1 MTAVSIV
8 TSPPATAGRDRA
20 VDLVRALCI
29 IGVVT
34 LHALMVGVTVSAA
47 GPSFVNASDG
57 SWWIVPLSWVFQ
69 VMPLFFVIG
78 GFSGATALRRM
89 RARGEDAAA
98 FVGGRIRRLL
108 LPAAVTI
115 GTAGALLA
123 VLSSAGVP
131 ASLVEL
137 AGWRYAQ
144 PLWFL
149 GVFLLCQALLPV
161 MLKNHDRAP
170 LRTLAVLV
178 AAAVAVD
185 VVRAVTGIDAIGFVD
200 LLFVWLALQQIG
212 FFLADGSIDR
222 IPVRARVVIAIVA
235 VALLAAAF
243 GARVY
248 SPDLIAN
255 INPPT
260 TALVLVGVAH
270 TAVFSLVR
278 GRIARFAERPLPAAV
293 TRFVSARAMTI
304 YLWHMPVLLALAGI
318 SALVA
323 MATGIALPAPGG
335 AEWWLSRP
343 IWLAAALGGTA
354 LVAIRLTRFESMPV
368 PPLSGSAGRLA
379 VSVLVG
385 VTAVALLL
393 VVGTSPGTAV
403 VSVALL
409 LASLR
414 MSTRPA
420 PAPGF
425 VVHA

>member
-1 MTAVSIV
+1 MTVASAV
-8 TSPPATAGRDRA
+8 TRPPATAGRDGA

-29 IGVVT
+29 FGVVT
-34 LHALMVGVTVSAA
+34 LHALMVGVTVSAS

-57 SWWIVPLSWVFQ
+57 STWIVSLSWVLQ

-170 LRTLAVLV
+170 LRTLAVLA

-185 VVRAVTGIDAIGFVD
+185 VVRGLTGIEAVGYVN

-212 FFLADGSIDR
+212 FFLADGAIDR
-222 IPVRARVVIAIVA
+222 MPVRLRAAIAIIA
-235 VALLAAAF
+235 VVLLAGAF
-243 GARVY
+243 VAGVY

-255 INPPT
+255 VNPPT
-260 TALVLVGVAH
+260 TALVLVGIAH

-278 GRIARFAERPLPAAV
+278 GRVGRFAERPLLAAV
-293 TRFVSARAMTI
+293 TRFVSARALTI

-318 SALVA
+318 SALLA
-323 MATGIALPAPGG
+323 MTTGIALPAPDG
-335 AEWWLSRP
+335 APWWLTRP
-343 IWLAAALGGTA
+343 VWLAAALGCTA
-354 LVAIRLTRFESMPV
+354 LVAIPLARFESMPA
-368 PPLSGSAGRLA
+368 PPLTGSAVRLA
-379 VSVLVG
+379 AAVLVG
-385 VTAVALLL
+385 VVAVALLL
-393 VVGTSPGTAV
+393 VVGTSPGTVAV
-403 VSVALL
+403 AVALL

-414 MSTRPA
+414 LSTRPTHA
-420 PAPGF
+420 LGVVVPA
-425 VVHA
+425 